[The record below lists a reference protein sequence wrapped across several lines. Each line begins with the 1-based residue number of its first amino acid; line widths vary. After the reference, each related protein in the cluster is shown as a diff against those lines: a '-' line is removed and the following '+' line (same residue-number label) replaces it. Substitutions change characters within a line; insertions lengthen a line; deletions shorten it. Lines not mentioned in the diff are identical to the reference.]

1 MKKKSVTKPVKK
13 PVDFP
18 ILLTTVILVAFGVVM
33 VFSASFYYSADRWGD
48 GLYFFKRQCLWAVI
62 GFAGMLAAS
71 RIEYTKLQK
80 FARIF
85 LLISIVMLV
94 LVLVVGEPR
103 NNAKRWLG
111 IGSFSIQPA
120 EIAKFAMILFI
131 ADTIARIKG
140 GVRKFFKGMLPILLV
155 TGVVF
160 ALIVKQPNLSTAG
173 SIVILALVM
182 LFIGGANLLHLTGL
196 LGVGAAGAVAL
207 TLSADYRLSRLTA
220 FLDPWADPMD
230 SGWQLIQSLYSLG
243 SGGLFGL
250 GLAKSRQKYLYLP
263 YPETDFIFAIIGE
276 ELGFIGATFLILLYI
291 VLIWRGIRV
300 ALTAPD
306 LFGSLLAAGI
316 ISMITI
322 QVVIN
327 IAVVTA
333 SMPPTGLPLPFI
345 SYGGSSLAIFL
356 TSIGVLLNI
365 SRYCKAA

>member
-1 MKKKSVTKPVKK
+1 MNKK

-18 ILLTTVILVAFGVVM
+18 ILLTTVILVAFGIVM

-62 GFAGMLAAS
+62 GFAGLFAAS
-71 RIEYTKLQK
+71 RIDYTKLQK
-80 FARIF
+80 YSRIF
-85 LLISIVMLV
+85 LIVSIVLLILV
-94 LVLVVGEPR
+94 LLIGEAR
-103 NNAKRWLG
+103 NYAKRWLG
-111 IGSFSIQPA
+111 IGNFTIQPA
-120 EIAKFAMILFI
+120 EIAKFAMIFFI
-131 ADTIARIKG
+131 ADTIARDKG
-140 GVRKFFKGMLPILLV
+140 RIRKFFKGMLPVLLV
-155 TGVVF
+155 AGLVF
-160 ALIVKQPNLSTAG
+160 GLILMQPNLSTAG
-173 SIVILALVM
+173 SIVILTLVM
-182 LFIGGANLLHLTGL
+182 LFVGGANLGHLSL
-196 LGVGAAGAVAL
+196 LVGAGAAAAVAL
-207 TLSADYRLSRLTA
+207 TFSADYRLNRLTA
-220 FLDPWADPMD
+220 FMDPWADPME

-243 SGGLFGL
+243 SGGFFGL
-250 GLAKSRQKYLYLP
+250 GLARSRQKYLYLP

-276 ELGFIGATFLILLYI
+276 ELGFIGATFLILLYL

-300 ALTAPD
+300 ALSVPD

-316 ISMITI
+316 ISMIAI

-365 SRYCKAA
+365 SRHCKAA